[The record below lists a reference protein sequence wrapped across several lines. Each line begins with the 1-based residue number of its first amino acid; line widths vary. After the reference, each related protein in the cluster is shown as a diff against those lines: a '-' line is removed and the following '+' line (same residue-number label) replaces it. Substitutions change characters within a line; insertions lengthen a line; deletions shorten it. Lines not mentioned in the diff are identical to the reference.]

1 MKEFSDSTEGFKYLT
16 IISCYKSIN
25 EDALCKIFAHHL
37 ARSLSCN
44 VAAWRGPVSPP
55 CFCSC
60 AGAVATTVVCC
71 SAALSPRWSA
81 ATPFPLQ
88 GCTCEPAVVVRSL
101 SDSCHSSTDPR
112 LTLNDIDGTLNEKLD
127 KVIFSRSQKC
137 PKI

>member
-1 MKEFSDSTEGFKYLT
+1 MTCRNFQTRQRAFNILT
-16 IISCYKSIN
+16 LYKSKLMKT
-25 EDALCKIFAHHL
+25 LCKIFAYHL
-37 ARSLSCN
+37 AQSLSCN

-81 ATPFPLQ
+81 AIPFPLQ

-112 LTLNDIDGTLNEKLD
+112 PTLNDIDGALNTKLD
-127 KVIFSRSQKC
+127 KLIFFRSQKC
-137 PKI
+137 LKI